1 MIVQD
6 KDIGGATV
14 RRVFTLGTQAVRNGE
29 TLTRDQVLAM
39 PTNNRQSLID
49 NGYIVL
55 HPLAPN
61 PLHIISKGFGKYDII
76 QGQLLAEGLTKEQ
89 AEAFA
94 PGSGPG
100 DPAN

>member
-1 MIVQD
+1 MIVKE

-14 RRVFTLGTQAVRNGE
+14 RRVFTLGTEPVKTGE
-29 TLTRDQVLAM
+29 TLTRGQVLAM

-55 HPLAPN
+55 YPIPPN
-61 PLHIISKGFGKYDII
+61 PVHVISKGFGKYDII

-89 AEAFA
+89 AEAFM

>member
-55 HPLAPN
+55 YPLAPN